1 MSGVP
6 RAGKPFVLSVV
17 AGTGTGTG
25 AATDGPT
32 GDLAVDRILRG
43 MRAAIERGVPY
54 EAQLARAA
62 TVRDVAILLAA
73 LRAQDRVPEVLQLVG
88 HGSPGRLQL
97 SLDSQQAATVL
108 TSAPESCGMLVGRV
122 MAPTRVLLLGCHV
135 GAERPSGYV
144 ASGKALLFSIEA
156 LTGAYAYAADGPV
169 TADDFGDGFLYDGSL
184 VMSCGKPANPGSV
197 ARSRAVRRADA
208 TGVAAQERG
217 GADFE
222 SAPPQPSPTT
232 P

>member
-1 MSGVP
+1 MSGRS
-6 RAGKPFVLSVV
+6 RAARPFVLSVV
-17 AGTGTGTG
+17 AGGEG
-25 AATDGPT
+25 AGGGERT
-32 GDLAVDRILRG
+32 GDLAVDRILAG

-54 EAQLARAA
+54 EAQLARAT
-62 TVRDVAILLAA
+62 TVRDVAILLAT
-73 LRAQDRVPEVLQLVG
+73 LRAQDRVPDVLQLVG

-97 SLDSQQAATVL
+97 ALESQRAATVL

-144 ASGKALLFSIEA
+144 ASGKALLFSLEA

-197 ARSRAVRRADA
+197 ARSRTVRRADA
-208 TGVAAQERG
+208 AQR
-217 GADFE
+217 A
-222 SAPPQPSPTT
+222 
-232 P
+232 

>member
-1 MSGVP
+1 VNGP
-6 RAGKPFVLSVV
+6 LRADRPFVLSVV
-17 AGTGTGTG
+17 AGGEG
-25 AATDGPT
+25 AGGGERT
-32 GDLAVDRILRG
+32 GDRAVDRILAG
-43 MRAAIERGVPY
+43 MRAAIEGGVPY
-54 EAQLARAA
+54 EAQLARAT
-62 TVRDVAILLAA
+62 TVRDVAILLAS
-73 LRAQDRVPEVLQLVG
+73 LRAQDRVPAVLQLVG

-97 SLDSQQAATVL
+97 ALDSQRAATVL

-144 ASGKALLFSIEA
+144 ASGKALLFSLEA

-208 TGVAAQERG
+208 AAR
-217 GADFE
+217 
-222 SAPPQPSPTT
+222 T
-232 P
+232 